1 MVICVESH
9 ADMSRYTRHLD
20 GDGELEVPEGT
31 TVGDVLAL
39 LEVPEDKAIIVL
51 VNGRSRQRDHSLEP
65 GDKMVF
71 FPPLEGG

>member
-9 ADMSRYTRHLD
+9 ADMSRYTAHLVGD
-20 GDGELEVPEGT
+20 GDLEVPEGS

-51 VNGRSRQRDHSLEP
+51 VNGRSRPRDHALQAD
-65 GDKMVF
+65 DKMVF